1 MKNSIPFI
9 ALYIKQKR
17 MKTLLLFSL
26 FIVSISFAQNNC
38 NYSEKEIVSIFKLI
52 NKSDTSNIKHPEVRR
67 NDFFQ
72 NFDTII
78 RIMNCSDFEI
88 QSGNYSK
95 REKRKI
101 EDGISRTLIHIFQSA
116 PEKILNDSTIDLF
129 KKQLEISNMKKKT
142 LLNALTIY
150 KYDNS
155 NEFGSL
161 KSYYSKALE
170 EWDISEEE
178 LYY

>member
-1 MKNSIPFI
+1 
-9 ALYIKQKR
+9 
-17 MKTLLLFSL
+17 MKTIFLF
-26 FIVSISFAQNNC
+26 FISFGTLGFAQENC
-38 NYSEKEIVSIFKLI
+38 NYSEKDIVSIFKHI
-52 NKSDTSNIKHPEVRR
+52 NKTDASNIKNPEVRK
-67 NDFFQ
+67 NDFIH

-88 QSGNYSK
+88 QNGNYSK

-101 EDGISRTLIHIFQSA
+101 EDGISRTLIHVFQSA

-142 LLNALTIY
+142 LLNALSIY

-155 NEFGSL
+155 NEFGNL

-170 EWDISEEE
+170 NWDISEEE
-178 LYY
+178 MGY